1 MQRNHRIPV
10 KTVIRSRFRSTTDD
24 DPRDDETPPPKRSDS
39 PPPLPL
45 CSSTSTTMSR
55 LVMIRTI
62 EIAMV
67 TAGSGP
73 LRAFCSGS
81 SAQLTIPADPD
92 EFPGIEAGTTHQA
105 AIDVRLRHDRGHV
118 VWLHRPAIQN
128 TRTSRHSVP
137 VNGRNAAA
145 NGGADFLCVF
155 RRRHLAGANRPDR
168 LVGHDYASDLLA
180 LEAGQ

>member
-1 MQRNHRIPV
+1 MQMNHRIPV
-10 KTVIRSRFRSTTDD
+10 KTVIRPRFRSTTDD
-24 DPRDDETPPPKRSDS
+24 DPRDAETPPPKRSDS

-73 LRAFCSGS
+73 LRASRSGDG
-81 SAQLTIPADPD
+81 AQIPIPADPD
-92 EFPGIEAGTTHQA
+92 KFPGIEAGPSHQA
-105 AIDVRLRHDRGHV
+105 PIDVRLRHDRGHV

-137 VNGRNAAA
+137 VNGGNAAEK
-145 NGGADFLCVF
+145 GGADFLGILG
-155 RRRHLAGANRPDR
+155 RSHLAGPDGPHR
-168 LVGHDYASDLLA
+168 LG
-180 LEAGQ
+180 